1 MMVLVTTDLRY
12 PIGPEPPFTGAT
24 VESRADARNVLST
37 LPEALRAA
45 VRDLTDEQLDTPY
58 RPAGWTVR
66 QVVHHLADSHMN
78 AFVRLKLALTEARP
92 AIKPYDEA
100 AWAQLPDSR
109 LPLDSSLALLDGL
122 HARWTHVIASMTAD
136 DFVRSFYHPER
147 REEITVDRHLHT
159 YAWHSRHHLAHITE
173 LRRRARW

>member
-78 AFVRLKLALTEARP
+78 AFVRLKLALTEAKP

-122 HARWTHVIASMTAD
+122 HARWTHVIASMTAGSVKAATDAGAAAARRVGELVGVHVIARPAD
-136 DFVRSFYHPER
+136 DLEAVFPIR
-147 REEITVDRHLHT
+147 
-159 YAWHSRHHLAHITE
+159 
-173 LRRRARW
+173 

>member
-78 AFVRLKLALTEARP
+78 AFVRLKLALTEAKP

-122 HARWTHVIASMTAD
+122 HARWTHVIASMTAGDFAVPGVIAVPSDLRVGELVGVHVIARPAD
-136 DFVRSFYHPER
+136 DLEAVFPIR
-147 REEITVDRHLHT
+147 
-159 YAWHSRHHLAHITE
+159 
-173 LRRRARW
+173 